1 VRLHACASCTSVA
14 QSDLI
19 YYVRRR
25 QAGKGRAWMGKEA
38 PAGTTSPGCTTLAA
52 TLASELGVHMP
63 VKDCGA
69 DAKSAC
75 PPVARRASG
84 RRQASRGAL
93 PDAWALM
100 NGRMRGGGAEPAPC
114 HM

>member
-1 VRLHACASCTSVA
+1 
-14 QSDLI
+14 
-19 YYVRRR
+19 
-25 QAGKGRAWMGKEA
+25 MGKLA

-75 PPVARRASG
+75 PPPCGARRGQGVRTSWN
-84 RRQASRGAL
+84 AL
-93 PDAWALM
+93 PDAL
-100 NGRMRGGGAEPAPC
+100 GSR
-114 HM
+114 